1 MSEQLDNSKCPPGE
15 LPLGLMRLT
24 PGVRNALGAAVVFG
38 AATPFAKRLGEGVNS
53 QVLAGLLYL
62 GSGLVLS
69 LTLLLRPSGTRE
81 AALQRSD
88 LGPLLLAVV
97 FGGMAGPLLLMIGLR
112 TTPAASA
119 SLLLN
124 LEAVFTALGAWLIV
138 KEHADRR
145 IVIAMVVIVA
155 GSSLLSISPGSGFG
169 LTAGALA
176 IAAACLCWGI
186 DNVATRP
193 LALRDPRQIAAVKG
207 VIAGSANVAIG
218 LATGG
223 RLPSAPRIGAAMVV
237 GFLGYGLSLVLYIR
251 AMRSL
256 GTART
261 GAYYAAAPF
270 VGAAIALVW
279 LREPVGRFFV
289 PAVVLMTIGL
299 AVHLRERHDHDHTH
313 VPSTHAHRHGHAD
326 EHHDH
331 VVSPDATGESD
342 DHAGEHVHEAISH
355 NHGHTPDE
363 HHLHDHG

>member
-1 MSEQLDNSKCPPGE
+1 MDNFNANQGE
-15 LPLGLMRLT
+15 LPLAVMQLS
-24 PGVRNALGAAVVFG
+24 PGIRNARGAAVVFG

-53 QVLAGLLYL
+53 QILAGLLYL

-81 AALQRSD
+81 ATLQRSD
-88 LGPLLLAVV
+88 LRPLLLAVV

-145 IVIAMVVIVA
+145 IVIAMGVIVA
-155 GSSLLSISPGSGFG
+155 GSSLLSIRPGEGFG
-169 LTAGALA
+169 LTPGALA

-193 LALRDPRQIAAVKG
+193 LAIRDPRQIAAVKG
-207 VIAGSANVAIG
+207 VVAGSANVAIG
-218 LATGG
+218 LLTGG
-223 RLPSAPRIGAAMVV
+223 RLPSIPRIGAAMVV

-270 VGAAIALVW
+270 FGAAIALVW

-289 PAVVLMTIGL
+289 PAIVLMAIGL
-299 AVHLRERHDHDHTH
+299 AIHLTERHSHDHNH
-313 VPSTHAHRHGHAD
+313 VPITHAHRHGHVD

-331 VVSPDATGESD
+331 GSTPDATDGSD
-342 DHAGEHVHEAISH
+342 AHAAEHVHATIAH

-363 HHLHDHG
+363 HHLHDHD

>member
-1 MSEQLDNSKCPPGE
+1 MTLSPGI
-15 LPLGLMRLT
+15 RS
-24 PGVRNALGAAVVFG
+24 ALGAAVIFG

-69 LTLLLRPSGTRE
+69 LTLLVRPSGGRE
-81 AALQRSD
+81 ANLQRTD

-97 FGGMAGPLLLMIGLR
+97 FGGMAGPLLLLIGLR

-145 IVIAMVVIVA
+145 IVFAMFVIVA
-155 GSSLLSISPGSGFG
+155 GSSLLSIRPGGFG

-207 VIAGSANVAIG
+207 VVAGSANVAIG

-223 RLPSAPRIGAAMVV
+223 RLPTVPRIGAAMIV

-289 PAVVLMTIGL
+289 PAVILMAIGL
-299 AVHLRERHDHDHTH
+299 AIHLTERHSHDHTH
-313 VPSTHAHRHGHAD
+313 VPITHAHRHGHAD

-331 VVSPDATGESD
+331 GVSRGATDESD
-342 DHAGEHVHEAISH
+342 AHAAEHVHEATAH

-363 HHLHDHG
+363 HHLHDHD